1 MPESAASA
9 QNTAIRHDFAE
20 INGVRLHYASAGAG
34 KLILFLHGFPEFWF
48 AWKNQL
54 AHFGRDFFA
63 VAPDQRG
70 YNLSSKPAEVPSYE
84 VKFLVEDVRA
94 LAQHLGQE
102 RFILV
107 GHDWGGVVAWAF
119 AAQYPQNLE
128 KLVIINAPH
137 PAIFARLLRE
147 NPVQQQASQYMLMF
161 RSPQAEQILSANN
174 YCFLAEKVMGFK
186 HERFAALFNEDDRKA
201 YLEAWSQPGA
211 LTGGLNYYRAA
222 LVGPP
227 VDGFAVTRAN
237 DRGVYPDSIG
247 AVTRESDQ
255 LTSFTISVPTLVIWG
270 EKDLVLPAC
279 NLDGLGEFVSDLRIH
294 RIPDGTHW
302 LIHEKPALVNSLL
315 RDFIQNSPES

>member
-1 MPESAASA
+1 MAFA
-9 QNTAIRHDFAE
+9 QNTAIRHQFAE
-20 INGVRLHYASAGAG
+20 VNGVRLHYASAGAG

-70 YNLSSKPAEVPSYE
+70 YNRSSKPVEVHSYE

-94 LAQHLGQE
+94 LARHLGHE

-119 AAQYPQNLE
+119 AAQYPQSLE

-137 PAIFARLLRE
+137 PAIFDRLLRE

-174 YCFLAEKVMGFK
+174 YSFLSEKVMGFK
-186 HERFAALFNEDDRKA
+186 HERFTALFNEDDRKA

-222 LVGPP
+222 QVGPP
-227 VDGFAVTRAN
+227 GK
-237 DRGVYPDSIG
+237 
-247 AVTRESDQ
+247 SDKPMQPLSNQ
-255 LTSFTISVPTLVIWG
+255 LTSFTIAVPTLVIWG
-270 EKDLVLPAC
+270 EKDLALPAC
-279 NLDGLGEFVSDLRIH
+279 NLDGLGEFVPDLRIR

-302 LIHEKPALVNSLL
+302 LIPEKPALVNALL

>member
-1 MPESAASA
+1 MAFA
-9 QNTAIRHDFAE
+9 QNTAIRHQFAE
-20 INGVRLHYASAGAG
+20 VNGVRLHYASAGAG

-70 YNLSSKPAEVPSYE
+70 YNRSSKPVEVHSYE

-94 LAQHLGQE
+94 LARHLGHE

-119 AAQYPQNLE
+119 AAQYPQSLE

-137 PAIFARLLRE
+137 PAIFDRLLRE

-174 YCFLAEKVMGFK
+174 YSFLSEKVMGFK
-186 HERFAALFNEDDRKA
+186 HERFTALFNEDDRKA

-222 LVGPP
+222 RVGPP
-227 VDGFAVTRAN
+227 GESDKDIR
-237 DRGVYPDSIG
+237 PL
-247 AVTRESDQ
+247 SDQ
-255 LTSFTISVPTLVIWG
+255 LASFTIAVPTLVIWG
-270 EKDLVLPAC
+270 EKDLALPAC
-279 NLDGLGEFVSDLRIH
+279 NLDGLGEFVPDLRIR

-302 LIHEKPALVNSLL
+302 LIHEKPALVNSLV
-315 RDFIQNSPES
+315 RDFIQNLPDG